1 MYFNDPGNTYQKHL
15 QSGVDDTFPEDFLDD
30 SPWPRGRNSEN
41 HYQNENV
48 CDGSEIDRI
57 NFNVFSIGESP
68 KRKRKPLEEVNRE
81 GTLGTRM
88 SKCLGFQ
95 TSGFISSW
103 IQSIGSS
110 NKSSIKPCSDS
121 HQKTHIPRPKPP
133 IQHILPQ
140 NTSKLKSTPKK
151 IDHPTTPKSPFPKM
165 SIQMALMILT
175 ADIPEEWMLPEA
187 DRLLFEV
194 ETWRRGDDVF
204 SKCLTLIDTKILGC
218 RKETYKSLLM
228 KPNHLTKNSDL
239 YLKLYNFLKTPEN
252 MKQEIISLD
261 VYGDE
266 DKVKI
271 NGEVIKKRKNWYS
284 FEQQFALTDIF
295 HERQNPTEKFM
306 ENVSEQIHLPV
317 ECVKDFFHN
326 SRRNLKK
333 YYD

>member
-15 QSGVDDTFPEDFLDD
+15 QSGVDGTFPEDFLDD
-30 SPWPRGRNSEN
+30 SSWPRGRDSEN
-41 HYQNENV
+41 HYQNKNV
-48 CDGSEIDRI
+48 RDGCEIDRI

-68 KRKRKPLEEVNRE
+68 KRKRKPLEEVNRQ
-81 GTLGTRM
+81 GTL
-88 SKCLGFQ
+88 
-95 TSGFISSW
+95 
-103 IQSIGSS
+103 
-110 NKSSIKPCSDS
+110 NKRNFL
-121 HQKTHIPRPKPP
+121 QKTHIPREKPP
-133 IQHILPQ
+133 IQPILPQ

-151 IDHPTTPKSPFPKM
+151 IAHPTPPKSPFPKM
-165 SIQMALMILT
+165 SIQMAMMILT
-175 ADIPEEWMLPEA
+175 ADVPEEWMLPDA
-187 DRLLFEV
+187 NRLLFEV

-218 RKETYKSLLM
+218 RNETYKSLLM
-228 KPNHLTKNSDL
+228 KPNRLTKNSDL

-266 DKVKI
+266 DKVKF

-284 FEQQFALTDIF
+284 FEQQFVLTDIF
-295 HERQNPTEKFM
+295 HERQNPTEKFL